1 MSTLD
6 NAIQNT
12 FSESVKI
19 RKVWTNASPTS
30 TFVAQKININMSQYM
45 CAVIVSVYH
54 GDYEEG
60 AVNMVF
66 RAKSA
71 QMNYAGSYNMP
82 RTATLSDTGVTFSV
96 GRLVNPYG
104 TVVTDNNRNIP
115 IEIYGIEVMPSKE
128 A

>member
-1 MSTLD
+1 MSVLD
-6 NAIQNT
+6 NAIQT
-12 FSESVKI
+12 LLGLATEIKELWV
-19 RKVWTNASPTS
+19 NASPKS
-30 TFVAQKININMSQYM
+30 SFAAQKINIDMSRYM
-45 CAVIVSVYH
+45 CVVIVSVYH

-104 TVVTDNNRNIP
+104 TVVTDNNRNVP

>member
-1 MSTLD
+1 MSTLN

-30 TFVAQKININMSQYM
+30 QFVAQKISIDMSRYM

-54 GDYEEG
+54 TDYKEG

-82 RTATLSDTGVTFSV
+82 RTATLSDTGIEFSA
-96 GRLVNPYG
+96 GRLTNPYG
-104 TVVTDNNRNIP
+104 TVTTDNNRNVP
-115 IEIYGIEVMPSKE
+115 IEIYGVEVMPSKE